1 MKGLFAYPGSWEK
14 VVRICAAAFLSYISV
29 TVLGCG
35 SGTNTPTAPPTPLSG
50 NWQITLLRVANPV
63 PLTYTGFLQQTGGAI
78 TGALI
83 LGDGCAGVGS
93 VNGTLNGQ
101 DLQLDVNEFGQDLTL
116 TGTLPSNGTAAG
128 LSGQFST
135 LTGGCSYA
143 STGSWSAVL
152 IKPLTGSFHGTL
164 TSQATPSNGTL
175 DVTGT
180 LTQGPN
186 IGSSN
191 ATLSGSMTTTSVPPF
206 CSYVPTASITG
217 VISGTAVI
225 LNFFGPDGSQ
235 LNTIPINATITTN
248 GGSLTA
254 DYAFQSMSKACPGDT
269 GTLQLSFP

>member
-1 MKGLFAYPGSWEK
+1 MKDLFAHPVSWAK
-14 VVRICAAAFLSYISV
+14 VVRICAAAFLSCISV

-35 SGTNTPTAPPTPLSG
+35 SGTNTPTAPPAPLSG

-63 PLTYTGFLQQTGGAI
+63 PLTYTGFLQQAGGSI

-83 LGDGCAGVGS
+83 LGDGCAGVGP

-116 TGTLPSNGTAAG
+116 TGTLASNGAAG
-128 LSGQFST
+128 LGGQFST
-135 LTGGCSYA
+135 LSGGCSDA
-143 STGSWSAVL
+143 STGSWSAIL
-152 IKPLTGSFHGTL
+152 IKPLTGNFHGTL

-180 LTQGPN
+180 FTQGPN

-191 ATLSGSMTTTSVPPF
+191 ATLSGTMTTSSVPPF

-225 LNFFGPDGSQ
+225 LNVFGPDGTQ
-235 LNTIPINATITTN
+235 LNSVPISATITTN
-248 GGSLTA
+248 GASLTA
-254 DYAFQSMSKACPGDT
+254 TYTFQSMSKACPGDT
-269 GTLQLSFP
+269 GILQLSFP